1 MPENAFLLLLCQTA
15 CASARKKPRNT
26 WFQGFFR
33 EYDHIGMSVMY
44 GWPDLEAHSV
54 GNPLLQDPVLQL
66 LPWHVLPVQLPPA
79 QPGFRPHCEPPV
91 LTPIRLKMV
100 SSSWPPF

>member
-54 GNPLLQDPVLQL
+54 GKSV
-66 LPWHVLPVQLPPA
+66 A
-79 QPGFRPHCEPPV
+79 AGPGAAAAALACIACAVTARTARIQAA
-91 LTPIRLKMV
+91 L
-100 SSSWPPF
+100 

>member
-15 CASARKKPRNT
+15 CAAARKKPRNT

-54 GNPLLQDPVLQL
+54 GQSGAAAAALACIAGAVTARTARIQAAL
-66 LPWHVLPVQLPPA
+66 
-79 QPGFRPHCEPPV
+79 
-91 LTPIRLKMV
+91 
-100 SSSWPPF
+100 